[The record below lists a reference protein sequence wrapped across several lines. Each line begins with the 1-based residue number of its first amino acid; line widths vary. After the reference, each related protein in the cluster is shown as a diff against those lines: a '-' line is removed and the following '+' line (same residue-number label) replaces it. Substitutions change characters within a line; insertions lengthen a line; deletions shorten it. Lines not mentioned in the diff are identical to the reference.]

1 MVFLRKNHD
10 LETGGRKAEGFLILC
25 GRANARRTSGTKVDS
40 EGAQR
45 GFVREERKIMESE
58 NLHPKNLNPV
68 APGHDHLGS
77 AARPDRANVAAPEAH
92 RSRPQTPIPARRHA
106 GGKAWLWLF
115 CALLIAGG
123 IGYLLFLKPGENKP
137 PAAGSQ
143 VVTVGVAKV
152 TRQDMYNEVPIPAEF
167 RPYVQSQLH
176 AIVTGYVSKMLVD
189 FGDKV
194 KQGQVLATLN
204 APELQDELNNARAN
218 QQQAQADYDN
228 EHLLYTRLQ
237 EVNQEHPKLVAQQD
251 LDTARSKDADSAA
264 AVAAAKAKV
273 GEFETRMSYTNI
285 VAPFDGVIT
294 QRSVDPGA
302 LVQAGTN
309 SDRAPELLQISDNYH
324 LRLDFPVSVDFVQDV
339 RVGVPV
345 KVKVDSL
352 HGKLFSGKIS
362 RFQNQVND
370 QTRTMITEIEIDNP
384 DLEIVPGMYAV
395 VLFQYAKRPNA
406 LAIPIEAIS
415 DPKNPTVYLVGA
427 DHKIEDRPVT
437 LGVEMPDKFQV
448 TKGLQEGD
456 LVMIG
461 NRSQVHPG
469 QQVEVKIVGQPKFEL
484 PAQTDGESSSSQA
497 DHSTPSPLDP
507 HANISTPPSTIPD
520 KP

>member
-1 MVFLRKNHD
+1 M
-10 LETGGRKAEGFLILC
+10 ET
-25 GRANARRTSGTKVDS
+25 
-40 EGAQR
+40 
-45 GFVREERKIMESE
+45 E
-58 NLHPKNLNPV
+58 NLEQTNPSPMP
-68 APGHDHLGS
+68 PGHNSSEAAVPGREHIAGP
-77 AARPDRANVAAPEAH
+77 AGQRARPRTIPPAK
-92 RSRPQTPIPARRHA
+92 RSS
-106 GGKAWLWLF
+106 GGKGWLWLL
-115 CALLIAGG
+115 CVLLIAGG
-123 IGYLLFLKPGENKP
+123 VAYYLSFQPGENKP
-137 PAAGSQ
+137 PASDNRA
-143 VVTVGVAKV
+143 VTVGVAKV
-152 TRQDMYNEVPIPAEF
+152 TRQNMYNEVPIPAEF

-204 APELQDELNNARAN
+204 VPELQDQFNDAMAN
-218 QQQAQADYDN
+218 QQQAQANYDN

-251 LDTARSKDADSAA
+251 LDTARSKDANSAA
-264 AVAAAKAKV
+264 AVAAAKARV
-273 GEFETRMSYTNI
+273 GELQTRMSYTNI

-309 SDRAPELLQISDNYH
+309 SDRAPELLQVSDNYH

-345 KVKVDSL
+345 NVKVDSL
-352 HGKLFSGKIS
+352 HGKLFSGRIS
-362 RFQNQVND
+362 RFQNEVND

-406 LAIPIEAIS
+406 LAVPTEAIS
-415 DPKNPTVYLVGA
+415 DPKNPTVYLIGS

-448 TKGLQEGD
+448 TNGLQEGD

-469 QQVEVKIVGQPKFEL
+469 QQVEVKIVGQPKLDL
-484 PAQTDGESSSSQA
+484 PPQIDGESSSSQP
-497 DHSTPSPLDP
+497 DHSTPTPLDP
-507 HANISTPPSTIPD
+507 HAVTSTPPSSIPD

>member
-1 MVFLRKNHD
+1 M
-10 LETGGRKAEGFLILC
+10 ETENPKQE
-25 GRANARRTSGTKVDS
+25 NASPAPPDRNGL
-40 EGAQR
+40 EGA
-45 GFVREERKIMESE
+45 
-58 NLHPKNLNPV
+58 HPV
-68 APGHDHLGS
+68 HEHSTTRRHHART
-77 AARPDRANVAAPEAH
+77 ARPGR
-92 RSRPQTPIPARRHA
+92 
-106 GGKAWLWLF
+106 GKAWLWVL
-115 CALLIAGG
+115 CALLILGAAV
-123 IGYLLFLKPGENKP
+123 YFLFVEPGENKP
-137 PAAGSQ
+137 RAGKQ

-176 AIVTGYVSKMLVD
+176 AIVTGYVSKMFVD

-204 APELQDELNNARAN
+204 VPELEDQLNDARAN
-218 QQQAQADYDN
+218 EQQAEADYNN

-237 EVNQEHPKLVAQQD
+237 QVNQEHPKLVAQQD
-251 LDTARSKDADSAA
+251 LDTARSKDANSAA
-264 AVAAAKAKV
+264 AVSAAKARV
-273 GEFETRMSYTNI
+273 GELQTRVSYTNI

-302 LVQAGTN
+302 LVQAGTS
-309 SDRAPELLQISDNYH
+309 SDRSPELLQVSDNYH

-345 KVKVDSL
+345 NVRVESL

-362 RFQNQVND
+362 RFQNEVND

-395 VLFQYAKRPNA
+395 VLFRYARRPDA
-406 LAIPIEAIS
+406 LAIPTEAIS
-415 DPKNPTVYLVGA
+415 DPKNPSVYLIGP
-427 DHKIEDRPVT
+427 DGKIEARPVK
-437 LGVEMPDKFQV
+437 LGVEMPDRFQV
-448 TKGLQEGD
+448 TDGLQEGD

-461 NRSQVHPG
+461 NRSQVRPG
-469 QQVEVKIVGQPKFEL
+469 QQVEAKLVGQPKLDL
-484 PAQTDGESSSSQA
+484 PPQIDGESSSSQP
-497 DHSTPSPLDP
+497 DHSTPTPLDP
-507 HANISTPPSTIPD
+507 HAVTSTPPSSIPD

>member
-1 MVFLRKNHD
+1 M
-10 LETGGRKAEGFLILC
+10 ETENPKQE
-25 GRANARRTSGTKVDS
+25 NASPAPPDRNGL
-40 EGAQR
+40 EGA
-45 GFVREERKIMESE
+45 
-58 NLHPKNLNPV
+58 HPV
-68 APGHDHLGS
+68 HEHSTTRRHHART
-77 AARPDRANVAAPEAH
+77 ARPGR
-92 RSRPQTPIPARRHA
+92 
-106 GGKAWLWLF
+106 GKAWLWVL
-115 CALLIAGG
+115 CALLILGAAV
-123 IGYLLFLKPGENKP
+123 YFLFVEPGENKP
-137 PAAGSQ
+137 RAGKQ

-176 AIVTGYVSKMLVD
+176 AIVTGYVSKMFVD

-204 APELQDELNNARAN
+204 VPELEDQLNDARAN
-218 QQQAQADYDN
+218 EQQAEADYNN

-237 EVNQEHPKLVAQQD
+237 QVNQEHPKLVAQQD
-251 LDTARSKDADSAA
+251 LDTARSKDANSAA
-264 AVAAAKAKV
+264 AVSAAKARV
-273 GEFETRMSYTNI
+273 GELQTRVSYTNI

-302 LVQAGTN
+302 LVQAGTS
-309 SDRAPELLQISDNYH
+309 SDRSPELLQVSDNYH

-345 KVKVDSL
+345 NVRVESL

-362 RFQNQVND
+362 RFQNEVND

-395 VLFQYAKRPNA
+395 VLFRYARRPDA
-406 LAIPIEAIS
+406 LAIPTEAIS
-415 DPKNPTVYLVGA
+415 DPKNPSVYLIGP
-427 DHKIEDRPVT
+427 DGKIEARPVK
-437 LGVEMPDKFQV
+437 LGVEMPDRFQV
-448 TKGLQEGD
+448 TDGLQEGD

-461 NRSQVHPG
+461 NRSQVRPG
-469 QQVEVKIVGQPKFEL
+469 QQVEAKLVGQPKLDL
-484 PAQTDGESSSSQA
+484 PPQPDGESSSSQPE
-497 DHSTPSPLDP
+497 HSTPIPLDP
-507 HANISTPPSTIPD
+507 HAVISTPPSAIPD